1 MKTRK
6 LNGFRVLGLAA
17 VLALVLSA
25 CTINLGNSGE
35 SSNSPEAASN
45 ELLQEASGA
54 SEKQNYLNQLQG
66 LSQRETDILS
76 KYDSVSGENYT
87 DDETLYYTLMEL
99 IPDVQQFIGD
109 LEAITP
115 TDPLLAEIQK
125 TLVDGWN
132 LQSKGFTLAA
142 AALADQ
148 DLSKIAEANEALAQG
163 RALLRTGSQKVSSL
177 N

>member
-1 MKTRK
+1 M
-6 LNGFRVLGLAA
+6 
-17 VLALVLSA
+17 
-25 CTINLGNSGE
+25 
-35 SSNSPEAASN
+35 
-45 ELLQEASGA
+45 
-54 SEKQNYLNQLQG
+54 
-66 LSQRETDILS
+66 
-76 KYDSVSGENYT
+76 SGENYT